1 MMFAGI
7 FYERDRLPG
16 DDGVSMASMYIDKIM
31 NKSGTF
37 EMSMIFQPYVNS
49 VQASIRGIGM
59 VIKTC
64 NRFRWANIHFEF
76 YSL

>member
-1 MMFAGI
+1 MFAGI

-16 DDGVSMASMYIDKIM
+16 DDGVSRAAMYIDKIM

-37 EMSMIFQPYVNS
+37 EISTIFQPHVNS

-59 VIKTC
+59 LKKPLL
-64 NRFRWANIHFEF
+64 AMQ
-76 YSL
+76 